1 MWKIKFW
8 AMALVTSLMLA
19 FTWSCGSGEKV
30 PLLDRETIKNWLSN
44 PEVII
49 LDVRAPKDWNPSDKK
64 IKGAVR
70 QDPDEVTTWA
80 ANLPKNKKIVLYCQK
95 EGTIVRVAKKLNDLG
110 FIQVLA
116 LKGGWS
122 EWDKAGYPTEPK

>member
-1 MWKIKFW
+1 
-8 AMALVTSLMLA
+8 LVLWQRRESA
-19 FTWSCGSGEKV
+19 G
-30 PLLDRETIKNWLSN
+30 LDRETIKSWLSN

-95 EGTIVRVAKKLNDLG
+95 EGTIVRVARKLNDLG
-110 FIQVLA
+110 F
-116 LKGGWS
+116 K
-122 EWDKAGYPTEPK
+122 

>member
-1 MWKIKFW
+1 MRKTNFSF
-8 AMALVTSLMLA
+8 MALAISLMLA
-19 FTWSCGSGEKV
+19 FTCSCGSGEKP
-30 PLLDRETIKNWLSN
+30 PLLDRETIKSWLSN

-70 QDPDEVTTWA
+70 QDPDEVTIWA
-80 ANLPKNKKIVLYCQK
+80 ANLPKDKKIVLYCQK
-95 EGTIVRVAKKLNDLG
+95 EGTIIRVARKLNDLG
-110 FIQVLA
+110 FKQVLA